1 MVIPDPASPARKT
14 EARFLGCVL
23 RVVLPATMPAPT
35 AGEAGEARRTL
46 INLRV
51 NSAEREQLDQLAAAQ
66 GTTLSGLVRQ
76 ALQSQGFK
84 PQR

>member
-1 MVIPDPASPARKT
+1 MQT
-14 EARFLGCVL
+14 
-23 RVVLPATMPAPT
+23 PT
-35 AGEAGEARRTL
+35 AGKPAEARSTL

-51 NSAEREQLDQLAAAQ
+51 NPAERQQLHQLAAAQ

-76 ALQSQGFK
+76 ALQSQGFE